1 MPKQI
6 QTMKRLLTKSETK
19 LMNVLWD
26 MPEGQGHGTEIVKK
40 YPDPKPALTTV
51 LTFLKILENKGY
63 VTSRRVG
70 RSNMFIP
77 LVSKDDYRKAFLS
90 STKDDIFDGTYIG
103 IAKFLLDQGLVTPD
117 EVKALMQ

>member
-1 MPKQI
+1 
-6 QTMKRLLTKSETK
+6 
-19 LMNVLWD
+19 MNVLWD

-90 STKDDIFDGTYIG
+90 NTKDDIFEGTYIG
-103 IAKFLLDQGLVTPD
+103 IVKFLLDQGLVTPD

>member
-90 STKDDIFDGTYIG
+90 NTKDDIFDGTYIG